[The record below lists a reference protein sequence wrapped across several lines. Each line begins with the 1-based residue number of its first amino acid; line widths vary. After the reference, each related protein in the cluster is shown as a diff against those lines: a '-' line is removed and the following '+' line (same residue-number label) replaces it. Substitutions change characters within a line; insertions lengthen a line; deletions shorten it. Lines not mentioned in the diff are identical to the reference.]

1 MFTDLQATKPT
12 VVEEVSEE
20 GISAARD
27 VTPICHGHPRHAYS
41 IVGCRD
47 FEILWLLTSSIHV
60 ELVTHTCPDVMTAD
74 IFIPYLLVLG
84 AEEVDVAE
92 LAARRIQLLASVGIR
107 GVANCQLD
115 TD

>member
-1 MFTDLQATKPT
+1 MPLATSLPY
-12 VVEEVSEE
+12 
-20 GISAARD
+20 
-27 VTPICHGHPRHAYS
+27 VTAIHDMHTAS
-41 IVGCRD
+41 